1 MNEFIKVGDSVIV
14 NNEGVEG
21 NYGGLGRVTE
31 VSEHWFKVA
40 PVCPDVWSP
49 NWDIEWH
56 FVPSRVRLAPPPVPL
71 GEAAEKMLGFAS
83 GATRNRKEN
92 ELQYEGFI
100 SPLALQMFAEYMH
113 EHRHTADGS
122 VRDSDNWQ
130 KGIPDESYRDS
141 LLRHVMDLWLI
152 YRGWDEQARE
162 DGDLRKALAGAY
174 FNVQGLMH
182 NLALRDLEKKKEV
195 SQ

>member
-14 NNEGVEG
+14 SNEGKAG

-31 VSEHWFKVA
+31 VASEWFKVA
-40 PVCPDVWSP
+40 PVCPVGNP

-56 FVPSRVRLAPPPVPL
+56 FVPSRVKLAPPLNVR
-71 GEAAEKMLGFAS
+71 GEGQMLGFAS

-92 ELQYEGFI
+92 ELQYEGFV

-182 NLALRDLEKKKEV
+182 NLALRDLEKKREV